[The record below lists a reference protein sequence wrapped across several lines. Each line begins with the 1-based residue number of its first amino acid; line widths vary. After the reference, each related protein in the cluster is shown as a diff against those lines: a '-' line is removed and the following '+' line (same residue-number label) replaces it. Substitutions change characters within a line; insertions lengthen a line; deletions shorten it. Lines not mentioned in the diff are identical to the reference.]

1 MVDVYLSGPQPIL
14 DQVKNEELYAVLDLQ
29 DYQFGH
35 YQLEPIIDISSWKG
49 VTIQSIMPTI
59 DVTINGRSESL
70 QNNNAQSV
78 PASAT
83 KTPEQ

>member
-1 MVDVYLSGPQPIL
+1 
-14 DQVKNEELYAVLDLQ
+14 
-29 DYQFGH
+29 
-35 YQLEPIIDISSWKG
+35 PIIDISSWKG
-49 VTIQSIMPTI
+49 VTIQSIMPGTI